1 MVPVQFVLIY
11 IIQTKGMHILI
22 LILAFF
28 VLDHKDNIERV
39 FMVQCGKK
47 FLTHIPE

>member
-1 MVPVQFVLIY
+1 MAILIN

-28 VLDHKDNIERV
+28 VLDHKNNIKRV
-39 FMVQCGKK
+39 FMVQCGK
-47 FLTHIPE
+47 FHLIF